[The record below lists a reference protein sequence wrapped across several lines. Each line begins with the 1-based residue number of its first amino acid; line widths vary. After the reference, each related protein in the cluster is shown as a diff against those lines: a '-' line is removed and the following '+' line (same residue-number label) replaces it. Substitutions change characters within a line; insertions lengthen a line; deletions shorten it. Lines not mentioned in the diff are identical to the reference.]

1 MGYKTDIKF
10 VKNCTIQL
18 LYNNCTKINIW
29 LQYSALSYDIYSIL
43 SITAKITKEK
53 PGNPHKC
60 WIPGLIIF
68 LIKFY

>member
-1 MGYKTDIKF
+1 MSRNSRT
-10 VKNCTIQL
+10 QL
-18 LYNNCTKINIW
+18 IHNTYTTLNIW

-43 SITAKITKEK
+43 SITVKIAKEK
-53 PGNPHKC
+53 PGNPHKF